1 MRIPPF
7 KAPLLHVMGSFSI
20 RLEKH
25 QCRVTFDLR
34 DSYLG
39 TPIEK
44 LTKLIE
50 ITYPDY
56 TLVRVVEIDKG
67 YKYSFTL
74 A

>member
-25 QCRVTFDLR
+25 QCSVTFDLR
-34 DSYLG
+34 PEYLG
-39 TPIEK
+39 TPFDK
-44 LTKLIE
+44 LKKLIE
-50 ITYPDY
+50 ITYQDY
-56 TLVRVVEIDKG
+56 EVVEVVEIDNK
-67 YKYSFTL
+67 YKFIL